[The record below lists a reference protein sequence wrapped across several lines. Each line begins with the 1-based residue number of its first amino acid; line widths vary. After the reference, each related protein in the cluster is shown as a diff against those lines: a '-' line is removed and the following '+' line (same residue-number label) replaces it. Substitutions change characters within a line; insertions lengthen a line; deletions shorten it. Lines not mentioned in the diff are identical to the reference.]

1 LWVHFNIYLVVYR
14 FASHHLNSNLMQP
27 KEYTE
32 EIDFQKYWL
41 VLKRRWLPAT
51 GVFAAVV
58 AFAAWYSLRQEPI
71 YQAQGRLL
79 FKSDRTSSLV
89 GLQQGDSGQL
99 IPIDSQNSPLDTEAE
114 IAQSLPIAEEAVE
127 QLDLKDEFG
136 EPINARIIAS
146 GLSVS
151 SVTGT
156 DILEIS
162 YQDFDPERA
171 AAIVNTVMD
180 VYIKNNIQTNRAE
193 AVAARE
199 FINDQLP
206 EVEAAVRL
214 AEAELSAF
222 KERNR
227 VIVLQEEA
235 SRAVESIS
243 SLDDTITQAQ
253 AQLADVSARSDE
265 LRRQVGM
272 SSEQAINV
280 GALSQSPGVQEALVQ
295 LQTVQAELAV
305 ERTRYQPTHPTIAN
319 LEQRAAAL
327 DRLLDQRVG
336 EVLEQQQSV
345 SVGDLQT
352 GQIEQALISQFVQTE
367 VERLGLIRRIDLL
380 STAQSTF
387 EERASVLP
395 ELEKTQRELER
406 KLAAAQTTYET
417 LLTRLQEVQVTE
429 NQNVGNAR
437 IIEAAIVPSSSV
449 APNSS
454 LQIAAGGFV
463 GLLLAI
469 ATAFL
474 LDLTD
479 QSVKTIKE
487 GKELLGYTLLGVIPT
502 FDKTGKP
509 GKKDAEH
516 SIPRIIAR
524 DMPNSSVREAY
535 QMLQA
540 NLKFLRSDRELKT
553 IVVTS
558 SVAGEGKSEVSANLA
573 AAIAQLGRNV
583 LLIDADMRSP
593 SQHHAW
599 DLTNSVGLSNVIVG
613 QSNFREAIKTGIPH
627 LHILPA
633 GVIPPNPVALLDS
646 ERMATL
652 IEHFASKYDFII
664 LDTPPIAGCADALIL
679 GRMTD
684 GILLVMR
691 PGIVESASATAAK
704 NLLTQSGQQVLG
716 IVANGIDVRNEPD
729 SYFYYTQDYL
739 KGQHSNTQNSSIPE
753 EAELTP

>member
-1 LWVHFNIYLVVYR
+1 
-14 FASHHLNSNLMQP
+14 MQP
-27 KEYTE
+27 KEYAE

-89 GLQQGDSGQL
+89 GLQNESGQL
-99 IPIDSQNSPLDTEAE
+99 IPLDSQNSPLDTQAE
-114 IAQSLPIAEEAVE
+114 IAQSLPIAEETIE
-127 QLDLKDEFG
+127 QLDLQDESG
-136 EPINARIIAS
+136 EPIEAESIAS
-146 GLSVS
+146 GLDVS

-162 YQDFDPERA
+162 FQDTDPERA

-180 VYIKNNIQTNRAE
+180 VFLKNNIQTNRAE

-199 FINDQLP
+199 FISQQLP
-206 EVEAAVRL
+206 EVEAAVRA

-319 LEQRAAAL
+319 LERRAAAL

-479 QSVKTIKE
+479 QSIKTIKE

>member
-1 LWVHFNIYLVVYR
+1 
-14 FASHHLNSNLMQP
+14 MQP

-58 AFAAWYSLRQEPI
+58 ALAAWYALRQEPI

-89 GLQQGDSGQL
+89 GLQRGDSGRL

-127 QLDLKDEFG
+127 QLDLRDEFG

-235 SRAVESIS
+235 SQAVESIS
-243 SLDDTITQAQ
+243 SLDNTITQVQ

-272 SSEQAINV
+272 NPEQAINV
-280 GALSQSPGVQEALVQ
+280 GALSQSPGVQEALIQ
-295 LQTVQAELAV
+295 LQSVQAELAV

-319 LEQRAAAL
+319 LERRAAAL
-327 DRLLDQRVG
+327 DRLLDQRVE

-345 SVGDLQT
+345 SVGNLQT

-387 EERASVLP
+387 EDRASVLP

-437 IIEAAIVPSSSV
+437 IIEAAVVPSASV
-449 APNSS
+449 APDSS

-524 DMPNSSVREAY
+524 DMPNSPVREAY

-573 AAIAQLGRNV
+573 AAIAQLGRSV

-716 IVANGIDVRNEPD
+716 IVANGIDVRSEPD

-739 KGQHSNTQNSSIPE
+739 KGQHSNTQNTPIPE
-753 EAELTP
+753 EAELSP

>member
-1 LWVHFNIYLVVYR
+1 
-14 FASHHLNSNLMQP
+14 MQP

-58 AFAAWYSLRQEPI
+58 AFAAWYALRQEPV

-89 GLQQGDSGQL
+89 GLRNESGQL
-99 IPIDSQNSPLDTEAE
+99 VPIDSQNSPLDTQAE
-114 IAQSLPIAEEAVE
+114 IAQSLPIAEEVVE
-127 QLDLKDEFG
+127 QLDLKDESG
-136 EPINARIIAS
+136 EPIEARSIAN
-146 GLSVS
+146 GLDVS

-156 DILEIS
+156 DLLQIS
-162 YQDFDPERA
+162 YQDYDPERA

-180 VYIKNNIQTNRAE
+180 VFIKNNIQTNRAE
-193 AVAARE
+193 AIAARE
-199 FINDQLP
+199 FITEQLP
-206 EVEAAVRL
+206 EVEAAVRA
-214 AEAELSAF
+214 AEADLSAF

-235 SRAVESIS
+235 SQAVTTIS
-243 SLDDTITQAQ
+243 NLDNTITQVQ
-253 AQLADVSARSDE
+253 AQLEDVTARSDQ

-272 SSEQAINV
+272 SSAEAINV
-280 GALSQSPGVQEALVQ
+280 GALSQSAGVQEALTQ
-295 LQTVQAELAV
+295 LQAVQAELAV
-305 ERTRYQPTHPTIAN
+305 ERTRYQPTHFSVVALQRRADA
-319 LEQRAAAL
+319 LES
-327 DRLLDQRVG
+327 LLDQRIG
-336 EVLEQQQSV
+336 EVLEQQQQSV
-345 SVGDLQT
+345 SRGDLQT
-352 GQIEQALISQFVQTE
+352 GSIEQALISQLVATE
-367 VERLGLIRRIDLL
+367 IERLGLIQRINLL

-387 EERASVLP
+387 EDRASVLP

-406 KLAAAQTTYET
+406 KVQAAQTTYET

-437 IIEAAIVPSSSV
+437 VIEAAIVPTSSV
-449 APNSS
+449 APDSN

-479 QSVKTIKE
+479 RSVKTIKE
-487 GKELLGYTLLGVIPT
+487 GKELLGFTLLGVIPL

-509 GKKDAEH
+509 GKKDADH
-516 SIPRIIAR
+516 SAPRIIAR
-524 DMPNSSVREAY
+524 DMPNSPVREAY

-558 SVAGEGKSEVSANLA
+558 SVAEEGKSEVSANLA
-573 AAIAQLGRNV
+573 AAIAQLGRSV

-599 DLTNSVGLSNVIVG
+599 ELTNSTGLSNVIVG
-613 QSNFREAIKTGIPH
+613 QSNFRDAIKTGIPH

-633 GVIPPNPVALLDS
+633 GVTPPNPVALLDS
-646 ERMATL
+646 ERMAAL
-652 IEHFASKYDFII
+652 IEHFSSKYDFVVI
-664 LDTPPIAGCADALIL
+664 DTPPIAGSADALIL

-691 PGIVESASATAAK
+691 PGVVDSASANAAK
-704 NLLTQSGQQVLG
+704 NLLAQSGQHVLG
-716 IVANGIDVRNEPD
+716 IVANGIDVRSEPD
-729 SYFYYTQDYL
+729 SYFYYTQDYV
-739 KGQHSNTQNSSIPE
+739 KGQHLDQPKNLTPD
-753 EAELTP
+753 EAELTL

>member
-1 LWVHFNIYLVVYR
+1 
-14 FASHHLNSNLMQP
+14 
-27 KEYTE
+27 
-32 EIDFQKYWL
+32 
-41 VLKRRWLPAT
+41 
-51 GVFAAVV
+51 
-58 AFAAWYSLRQEPI
+58 
-71 YQAQGRLL
+71 
-79 FKSDRTSSLV
+79 
-89 GLQQGDSGQL
+89 
-99 IPIDSQNSPLDTEAE
+99 
-114 IAQSLPIAEEAVE
+114 
-127 QLDLKDEFG
+127 
-136 EPINARIIAS
+136 
-146 GLSVS
+146 
-151 SVTGT
+151 
-156 DILEIS
+156 
-162 YQDFDPERA
+162 
-171 AAIVNTVMD
+171 
-180 VYIKNNIQTNRAE
+180 
-193 AVAARE
+193 
-199 FINDQLP
+199 
-206 EVEAAVRL
+206 
-214 AEAELSAF
+214 
-222 KERNR
+222 
-227 VIVLQEEA
+227 
-235 SRAVESIS
+235 
-243 SLDDTITQAQ
+243 
-253 AQLADVSARSDE
+253 
-265 LRRQVGM
+265 
-272 SSEQAINV
+272 
-280 GALSQSPGVQEALVQ
+280 
-295 LQTVQAELAV
+295 
-305 ERTRYQPTHPTIAN
+305 
-319 LEQRAAAL
+319 
-327 DRLLDQRVG
+327 
-336 EVLEQQQSV
+336 
-345 SVGDLQT
+345 
-352 GQIEQALISQFVQTE
+352 
-367 VERLGLIRRIDLL
+367 
-380 STAQSTF
+380 
-387 EERASVLP
+387 
-395 ELEKTQRELER
+395 
-406 KLAAAQTTYET
+406 
-417 LLTRLQEVQVTE
+417 
-429 NQNVGNAR
+429 
-437 IIEAAIVPSSSV
+437 
-449 APNSS
+449 
-454 LQIAAGGFV
+454 
-463 GLLLAI
+463 
-469 ATAFL
+469 L

>member
-1 LWVHFNIYLVVYR
+1 
-14 FASHHLNSNLMQP
+14 MQP

-58 AFAAWYSLRQEPI
+58 ALAAWYSLRQEPI

-89 GLQQGDSGQL
+89 GLQEGDSGQL
-99 IPIDSQNSPLDTEAE
+99 IPIDSQNSPLDTQAE

-127 QLDLKDEFG
+127 QLDLKDEAG
-136 EPINARIIAS
+136 EPIKAQSIAS
-146 GLSVS
+146 DLDVS

-162 YQDFDPERA
+162 YQDTDPERA

-180 VYIKNNIQTNRAE
+180 VFIRNNIQTNRAE
-193 AVAARE
+193 AIAARE
-199 FINDQLP
+199 FISEQLP

-235 SRAVESIS
+235 SRTVESIS
-243 SLDDTITQAQ
+243 SLDDTITQVQ

-272 SSEQAINV
+272 SSEQAVDI
-280 GALSQSPGVQEALVQ
+280 GALSQAPGVQEALVQ
-295 LQTVQAELAV
+295 LQTAEAELAV
-305 ERTRYQPTHPTIAN
+305 ERTRYQPTHPAIAN
-319 LEQRAAAL
+319 LERRAASL
-327 DRLLDQRVG
+327 KGLLDQRVE
-336 EVLEQQQSV
+336 EVLEREQTV
-345 SVGDLQT
+345 SFGDLQT

-380 STAQSTF
+380 STAQFTF

-395 ELEKTQRELER
+395 ELEKNQRELER

-429 NQNVGNAR
+429 NQNIGNAR

-449 APNSS
+449 APDSI

-469 ATAFL
+469 AIAFL

-479 QSVKTIKE
+479 QSIKTIKE
-487 GKELLGYTLLGVIPT
+487 GKDLLGYTLLGVIPA

-516 SIPRIIAR
+516 SPPRVIAR
-524 DMPNSSVREAY
+524 DMPHSSVREAY

-558 SVAGEGKSEVSANLA
+558 SVTGEGKSEVSANLA
-573 AAIAQLGRNV
+573 AAIAQLGRSV

-599 DLTNSVGLSNVIVG
+599 ELTNSVGLSNVIVG

-646 ERMATL
+646 ERMSTL
-652 IEHFASKYDFII
+652 IEHFASKYDFVI
-664 LDTPPIAGCADALIL
+664 LDTPPIAGFADALIL

-691 PGIVESASATAAK
+691 PGIVESASATAAR
-704 NLLTQSGQQVLG
+704 NLLTQSGQQILG
-716 IVANGIDVRNEPD
+716 IVANGVDVRNEPD

-739 KGQHSNTQNSSIPE
+739 KGQQSNTQNPPIQE